1 MNNRRQGISIEA
13 ASNVKLINCEFAYTG
28 FPKFTSPGAGLD
40 IEPWTDNRNK
50 VWNVTVIGCKLHDN
64 KGYDIQCEPNIKKSK
79 SFTQLHNNI
88 SLLRSEIGTMRIQ
101 YTKGIFVRD
110 CSITKDL
117 LVQWTDGVE
126 LRKSRIENF
135 KKREKVTNIKMKN
148 CDIKSKSNDLYC
160 AVSLVGLAVFALVA
174 DIKYKKV
181 I

>member
-1 MNNRRQGISIEA
+1 
-13 ASNVKLINCEFAYTG
+13 
-28 FPKFTSPGAGLD
+28 
-40 IEPWTDNRNK
+40 
-50 VWNVTVIGCKLHDN
+50 
-64 KGYDIQCEPNIKKSK
+64 
-79 SFTQLHNNI
+79 
-88 SLLRSEIGTMRIQ
+88 MRIQ

-160 AVSLVGLAVFALVA
+160 AVSLVGLAVFALVGG
-174 DIKYKKV
+174 IKYKKV